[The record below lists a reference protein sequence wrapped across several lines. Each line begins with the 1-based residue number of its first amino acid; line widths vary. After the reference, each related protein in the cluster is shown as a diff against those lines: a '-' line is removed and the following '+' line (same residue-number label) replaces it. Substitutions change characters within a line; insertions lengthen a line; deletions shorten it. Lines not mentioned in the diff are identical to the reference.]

1 MKKAYRLQDG
11 GEWKVEAGM
20 RRKVGKRKKRGVVL
34 KLLLCAFVVYSAIN
48 LVKIS
53 IDVREKRETL
63 ATLNESVERQ
73 TVENETMKSAIQK
86 GMTQDEVEKISRDKL
101 DLASPNERVFIN
113 IDG

>member
-1 MKKAYRLQDG
+1 MK
-11 GEWKVEAGM
+11 
-20 RRKVGKRKKRGVVL
+20 RKVGKRKKRGVVL
-34 KLLLCAFVVYSAIN
+34 KLLLGAFVIYSA
-48 LVKIS
+48 
-53 IDVREKRETL
+53 EKQETL
-63 ATLNESVERQ
+63 AALNESVERQ

>member
-1 MKKAYRLQDG
+1 MK
-11 GEWKVEAGM
+11 
-20 RRKVGKRKKRGVVL
+20 RKIGKRKKRGVVL
-34 KLLLCAFVVYSAIN
+34 KLLLCAFVIYSAIN

-53 IDVREKRETL
+53 IDVREKQETL
-63 ATLNESVERQ
+63 AALNESVERQ